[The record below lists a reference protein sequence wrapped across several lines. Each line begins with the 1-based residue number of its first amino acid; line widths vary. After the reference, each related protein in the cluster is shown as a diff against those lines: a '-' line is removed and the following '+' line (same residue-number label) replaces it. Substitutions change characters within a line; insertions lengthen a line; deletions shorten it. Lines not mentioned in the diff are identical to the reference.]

1 MMQALRG
8 PSGVLLGALVAG
20 IAGLVTWLALAPGE
34 RAANEVVQVGPAGQ
48 SGGSDAIDAE
58 NPAPPAQPVP
68 EVLPGVD
75 EVADWTRPASGRL
88 EVEEGMPERMLS
100 T

>member
-34 RAANEVVQVGPAGQ
+34 RAANEVVQVGPAGHRG
-48 SGGSDAIDAE
+48 SGHGEDRESREKDAAGAHRDDGGQREGAS
-58 NPAPPAQPVP
+58 AA
-68 EVLPGVD
+68 LRHGGVA
-75 EVADWTRPASGRL
+75 VRW
-88 EVEEGMPERMLS
+88 
-100 T
+100 